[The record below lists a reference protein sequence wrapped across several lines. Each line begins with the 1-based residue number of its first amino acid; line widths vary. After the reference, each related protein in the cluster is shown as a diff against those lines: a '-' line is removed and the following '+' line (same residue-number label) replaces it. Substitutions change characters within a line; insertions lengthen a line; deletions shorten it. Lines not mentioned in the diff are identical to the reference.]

1 MDNLEKFIRNNRN
14 DLDRYDPSPEI
25 WSGIREK
32 TGERKKILRAWL
44 SAAATI
50 TIVFGISLFA
60 YIIYLKNSHQRE
72 AGNLYQQ
79 EFKETEYFYNT
90 MVNSLYQEAKPLLT
104 DHPDMEKEL
113 KVDLEHIDK
122 ICSEIKRDLND
133 NVDNQ
138 EVIEALI
145 RNYKIKIQLLEEML
159 TTLKENENENNTEKR
174 KTNEL

>member
-32 TGERKKILRAWL
+32 TSYRKRILKAWL

-50 TIVFGISLFA
+50 TIVFGISLLT
-60 YIIYLKNSHQRE
+60 YSIYLKNRQHRE
-72 AGNLYQQ
+72 AGNLYHQ
-79 EFKETEYFYNT
+79 EFRETEFFYNT

-104 DHPDMEKEL
+104 NHPDMEKEL
-113 KVDLEHIDK
+113 KADLQHIDK

-145 RNYKIKIQLLEEML
+145 QNYKIKIQLLEDML
-159 TTLKENENENNTEKR
+159 ATLKENENNTEKR
-174 KTNEL
+174 KSNEL

>member
-25 WSGIREK
+25 WSGIKEK
-32 TGERKKILRAWL
+32 TIDRKKILRTWH
-44 SAAATI
+44 SAVATI
-50 TIVFGISLFA
+50 TIVFGISLLA
-60 YIIYLKNSHQRE
+60 YSIFVKNRQQGEADNSYQR
-72 AGNLYQQ
+72 
-79 EFKETEYFYNT
+79 EFKETEFFYNT

-104 DHPDMEKEL
+104 NHPDIEKEL

-122 ICSEIKRDLND
+122 TCSEIKRDLND

-145 RNYKIKIQLLEEML
+145 QNYK
-159 TTLKENENENNTEKR
+159 T
-174 KTNEL
+174 